1 MARRSTN
8 GGPTTPR
15 PIEREE
21 TGRLSR
27 AAFPAVADVGNAE
40 VAEPAP
46 HADAAEQFAAHLI
59 RKGRKAG
66 WLTTVVVAALFGT
79 GGFFGMRAAGERR
92 DEKIEAVEADAAV
105 HDAKP
110 AHDGAATRVEMK
122 ALEGKVQQLD
132 KSVGKLGTKIDERS
146 KAQEKQYDDIKSD
159 LRIIRGRR
167 RDP

>member
-1 MARRSTN
+1 MSRRGTN
-8 GGPTTPR
+8 GGTR
-15 PIEREE
+15 SEADAA
-21 TGRLSR
+21 GRLAS
-27 AAFPAVADVGNAE
+27 AAFPAVAAVGNT
-40 VAEPAP
+40 EPV

-59 RKGRKAG
+59 RKGRKSG

-92 DEKIEAVEADAAV
+92 DEKIGAVETDAAV

-132 KSVGKLGTKIDERS
+132 TSVGNLGIKIDERS

-159 LRIIRGRR
+159 LRIIRRRR